1 MLLAGSPV
9 VVVGVSPSV
18 VLVVLVG
25 SAVVL
30 VVLVG
35 SAVVGTAR
43 GGQLHGC
50 GVVPVVDVS
59 PGVVELE
66 GSPVVVE
73 LEGSPVV
80 VVGSPVLVLPGSGA
94 LPQSC
99 EARFQRAV

>member
-1 MLLAGSPV
+1 MVVGGGVLLAGSPV

-43 GGQLHGC
+43 GAQLHGC
-50 GVVPVVDVS
+50 GVAPVVPVVDVS

-66 GSPVVVE
+66 GSPVVV
-73 LEGSPVV
+73 
-80 VVGSPVLVLPGSGA
+80 VGSPVLVLPSSGA
-94 LPQSC
+94 LPQS
-99 EARFQRAV
+99 

>member
-1 MLLAGSPV
+1 VVAGGGVLLAGSPV

-66 GSPVVVE
+66 GSPVVV
-73 LEGSPVV
+73 
-80 VVGSPVLVLPGSGA
+80 VGSPVLVLPSSGA
-94 LPQSC
+94 LPQS
-99 EARFQRAV
+99 

>member
-1 MLLAGSPV
+1 VVAGGGVLLVGSPV

-66 GSPVVVE
+66 GSPVVV
-73 LEGSPVV
+73 
-80 VVGSPVLVLPGSGA
+80 VGSPVLVLPGSGA